1 MVDKMNDEMERE
13 TVDIPYI
20 EKDVELHE
28 EIKKRNLL
36 PIWILMGVIIIG
48 GVFVWYWFFRKKI
61 PATPVE
67 KKAPAVL
74 AVKPAPES
82 EPEPLAT
89 VTLTDGQQKFNELFT
104 GALLKD
110 ALANAG
116 KEFNLAMFRNM
127 VRIAMNAEFI
137 GNRPGITWEK
147 WQKEKV
153 KVQEMARKELSN
165 PDFLS
170 LLWKQY
176 RSVVVTAV
184 KASGKSES
192 VKKLCSEAIPYFSGE
207 LPHRKF
213 VQLNNYYKTDAKLER
228 EIQKRKYSKDAI
240 HALTEKLDKK
250 YRALQSA
257 GLNDTDIYF
266 FEFSMRRIKEGGRD
280 LAKAYADIL
289 LDLKKSL

>member
-1 MVDKMNDEMERE
+1 MVNKTNDEMNRE
-13 TVDIPYI
+13 TVDVPYI

-36 PIWILMGVIIIG
+36 PIWILIGVIIIG
-48 GVFVWYWFFRKKI
+48 GVFVWYWFFRKKT
-61 PATPVE
+61 PVAPVE
-67 KKAPAVL
+67 KKAPAVV

-82 EPEPLAT
+82 EPQET
-89 VTLTDGQQKFNELFT
+89 VTLTEGQQKFNEMFT
-104 GALLKD
+104 GDLLRN

-137 GNRPGITWEK
+137 GNRPGITWGK
-147 WQKEKV
+147 WQKEKI
-153 KVQEMARKELSN
+153 KVQEMARKELAD
-165 PDFLS
+165 PEFLS

-207 LPHRKF
+207 LPHSEF

-257 GLNDTDIYF
+257 GLNDTDVYF
-266 FEFSMRRIKEGGRD
+266 FEFSMRRIKEGGRE

-289 LDLKKSL
+289 LDLKESL

>member
-1 MVDKMNDEMERE
+1 MVEEFDDEMNKE
-13 TVDIPYI
+13 TLDAPYI
-20 EKDVELHE
+20 EKELE
-28 EIKKRNLL
+28 TYEKTQKRNWI
-36 PIWILMGVIIIG
+36 PIWIFIGVVAIG
-48 GVFVWYWFFRKKI
+48 GVFIWYRYFWNKT
-61 PATPVE
+61 PVAPVE
-67 KKAPAVL
+67 KKVE
-74 AVKPAPES
+74 VVT
-82 EPEPLAT
+82 PEPLPEPKPEES
-89 VTLTDGQQKFNELFT
+89 VTFTEGQQKFNEMFT
-104 GALLKD
+104 GALLKE

-147 WQKEKV
+147 WQKEKI
-153 KVQEMARKELSN
+153 KVQEMARKELAD
-165 PDFLS
+165 PEFLS

-176 RSVVVTAV
+176 RGVVVTAV

-207 LPHRKF
+207 VPHSEF

-257 GLNDTDIYF
+257 GLNDTDVYF
-266 FEFSMRRIKEGGRD
+266 FEFSMRRIKEGGRE

-289 LDLKKSL
+289 LDLKESL